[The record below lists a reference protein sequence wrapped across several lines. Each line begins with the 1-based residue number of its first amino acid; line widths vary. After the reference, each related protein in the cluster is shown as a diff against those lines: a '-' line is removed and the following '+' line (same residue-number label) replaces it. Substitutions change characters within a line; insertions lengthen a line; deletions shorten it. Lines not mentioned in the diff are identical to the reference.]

1 MATHTK
7 TALHYLELLD
17 NIASG
22 ERRAG
27 VFLQAWADTTLD
39 PELRA
44 CLSMVANRETSHY
57 HIFKRRIEELGY
69 SWTDNQDPDF
79 EERLKVSSSDMPDAE
94 KIRWGKAR
102 QAQRRGPTI
111 RDRYE
116 AAIADETVDPLTRSL
131 LRWFADVEA
140 DSGARLRAI
149 YDCIEDQV
157 GSPGARERIKTPVVP
172 ARLGRSGSLL
182 RSAPAIDDQFA
193 PGDEG

>member
-27 VFLQAWADTTLD
+27 VYLQAWAKTTLD

-44 CLSMVANRETSHY
+44 CLAMVANRETSHY
-57 HIFKRRIEELGY
+57 HIFKRHIEELGY
-69 SWTDNQDPDF
+69 PWTDNQDPDF
-79 EERLKVSSSDMPDAE
+79 EDRLQVSGSDMPDVE
-94 KIRWGKAR
+94 KIRWGMAR

-149 YDCIEDQV
+149 YDRIEAQA
-157 GSPGARERIKTPVVP
+157 G
-172 ARLGRSGSLL
+172 
-182 RSAPAIDDQFA
+182 
-193 PGDEG
+193 

>member
-1 MATHTK
+1 MAMHNT
-7 TALHYLELLD
+7 TALHYIELL
-17 NIASG
+17 NHIASG

-27 VFLQAWADTTLD
+27 VFLQAWADTTPD

-44 CLSMVANRETSHY
+44 CLAMVANRETSHY
-57 HIFKRRIEELGY
+57 HIFKRRIAELGY

-79 EERLKVSSSDMPDAE
+79 DERLKVSRSDMPDVE

-102 QAQRRGPTI
+102 QAQRRGPSI

-140 DSGARLRAI
+140 HSGACLRAI
-149 YDCIEDQV
+149 YDRIEVQA
-157 GSPGARERIKTPVVP
+157 G
-172 ARLGRSGSLL
+172 
-182 RSAPAIDDQFA
+182 
-193 PGDEG
+193 

>member
-1 MATHTK
+1 VTHHT
-7 TALHYLELLD
+7 TAPRYLELL
-17 NIASG
+17 NHIASG

-27 VFLQAWADTTLD
+27 VFLQAWADTTPD

-44 CLSMVANRETSHY
+44 CLSMVVRRETSHY

-69 SWTDNQDPDF
+69 AWMDNQDPDF
-79 EERLKVSSSDMPDAE
+79 AERLKVSSADMPDVE
-94 KIRWGKAR
+94 KIRWAKAR

-116 AAIADETVDPLTRSL
+116 AAIADETVDRLTRSL

-149 YDCIEDQV
+149 YDRIEAEA
-157 GSPGARERIKTPVVP
+157 G
-172 ARLGRSGSLL
+172 
-182 RSAPAIDDQFA
+182 
-193 PGDEG
+193 